1 MALATKTMY
10 FTSRLP
16 GKGLSGSA
24 EISLVKEIGAVVNLK
39 TAFMDVLSNKC
50 SNEIINMT
58 QILAFTGGG
67 GNGEKNKIFAPCLS
81 KLCTQKETGLD
92 ASARTLHFQA
102 ERGCNPSASRV
113 SAEFWMTAA
122 I

>member
-1 MALATKTMY
+1 M
-10 FTSRLP
+10 
-16 GKGLSGSA
+16 
-24 EISLVKEIGAVVNLK
+24 VNLK
-39 TAFMDVLSNKC
+39 TAFMDVLFNKC

-58 QILAFTGGG
+58 QILAFMGGG
-67 GNGEKNKIFAPCLS
+67 GNSGKKRCAPCLS
-81 KLCTQKETGLD
+81 KPCTQKETGLD
-92 ASARTLHFQA
+92 TSARTLYFQA